1 MRDETKRGPIF
12 IPHPSSLIPG
22 SGGPM
27 PWWRWRRRVPG
38 VLFVV
43 CLMLAAGLAGFVAV
57 APSLDGGGP
66 SEEAAGKAVAL
77 FSRDVVV
84 RRTSLG
90 ASVGLVATA

>member
-1 MRDETKRGPIF
+1 
-12 IPHPSSLIPG
+12 
-22 SGGPM
+22 M

-43 CLMLAAGLAGFVAV
+43 CLVLAAGLAGFVAV

-77 FSRDVVV
+77 FSRDIVV

-90 ASVGLVATA
+90 ASVGLVATAFVFFRPPFSRPPRAPTDVIGA